1 MLFAIQ
7 ITLAMCISVSINNRT
22 IETLCT
28 CICIYRICIENV
40 CIEYVSTYLYM
51 MLHV

>member
-28 CICIYRICIENV
+28 CICIENV